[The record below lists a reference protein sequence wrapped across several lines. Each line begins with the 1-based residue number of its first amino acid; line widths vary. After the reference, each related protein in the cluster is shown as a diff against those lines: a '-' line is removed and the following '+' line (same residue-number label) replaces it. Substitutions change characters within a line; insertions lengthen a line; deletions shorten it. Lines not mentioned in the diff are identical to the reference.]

1 MATISG
7 RELTFER
14 LCAGL
19 RLRDASG
26 FLHDVQHIIA
36 DVYRTNVD
44 RHDKGL
50 GDDAITFGAL
60 VYRNSW
66 AQLEWS
72 LPAQHAEVRVERPD
86 GSLTIYTG
94 GPELKVY
101 KGGSGPTFEIEEY
114 NPDSGSLTKRR
125 TVERNERQLSL
136 FPDTTSFAGGI
147 GAGLDAPVWFVVH
160 YGNSEDGFLG
170 MGIGA
175 PRQSSTEDPQWLFT
189 YLIPDLCAA
198 RGCTESP
205 DARDIS
211 VEPSRH
217 RPPYDQM
224 PEPTI
229 RIEPISSNAG

>member
-1 MATISG
+1 MTEITG

-14 LCAGL
+14 LCDAL
-19 RLRDASG
+19 RLRHPSG

-44 RHDKGL
+44 RHDKAL

-72 LPAQHAEVRVERPD
+72 LPVQHAEVSVERPD

-114 NPDSGSLTKRR
+114 NPDSGSLTKRK
-125 TVERNERQLSL
+125 TVERNERQLRL
-136 FPDTTSFAGGI
+136 FPDSAALMGDVSV
-147 GAGLDAPVWFVVH
+147 GLDAPVWFIVH

-189 YLIPDLCAA
+189 FLVPDLCAA
-198 RGCTESP
+198 RGCTEPPDPHDVSVVPSP
-205 DARDIS
+205 N
-211 VEPSRH
+211 P
-217 RPPYDQM
+217 PPYDQM

-229 RIEPISSNAG
+229 RIEPISGNAE